1 MAAPASTTLRPDY
14 DAVIIGGG
22 FFGCCLALYLRSVY
36 DRILIIEEQPELLTR
51 ASRVNQ
57 ARVHSGFHYPRS
69 FVTALRSR
77 ELSTR
82 FARDFG
88 AAVVDDFQMLYAI
101 ARRRSKVSTARFHR
115 MFVDMRAPIAP
126 ASVSDTALFNPE
138 LIEGVFACTEF
149 AFDWTVL
156 RQHLSARMERFGIE
170 IWYGESARKVA
181 FRDAVNVV
189 TLDSGRTVTASSL
202 FNVTYAGLNR
212 VLLDSG
218 FEALP
223 LKYEMAE
230 VALVA
235 PPPDLHGKAVT
246 VMDGPFFSLMPFP
259 AENLYSLTHVRYT
272 PHSSWLDQPGGRS
285 AYDIGASIDTSTRWR
300 HMMMDTQRYLPCASS
315 IEYAKSLFDV
325 KTVLTRNERDDG
337 RPILLHRHHA
347 APDFYSVMG
356 GKLDN
361 IYDLFDVLPG
371 MNPAFAK
378 AHTDYLLGQP

>member
-1 MAAPASTTLRPDY
+1 MLRPDY
-14 DAVIIGGG
+14 DVVIIGGG

-36 DRILIIEEQPELLTR
+36 ERILIIEEQPELLTR

-82 FARDFG
+82 FAKDFG

-101 ARRRSKVSTARFHR
+101 ARRRSKVSTSRFYR
-115 MFVDMRAPIAP
+115 MFVDMQAPIAP

-149 AFDWTVL
+149 AFDWSVL
-156 RQHLSARMERFGIE
+156 RAHLIERMDRFGIE
-170 IWYGESARKVA
+170 IWHGETAAKVA
-181 FRDAVNVV
+181 FRDDANVL
-189 TLDSGRTVTASSL
+189 TLESGRAVTASSL

-212 VLLDSG
+212 VLLNSG
-218 FEALP
+218 MDALP
-223 LKYEMAE
+223 LKHELAE

-235 PPPDLHGKAVT
+235 PPPDLNGKAVT
-246 VMDGPFFSLMPFP
+246 VMDGPFFSLMPYP
-259 AENLYSLTHVRYT
+259 SEQLYSLTHVRYT
-272 PHSSWLDQPGGRS
+272 PHMSWVDQPGGRS
-285 AYDIGASIDTSTRWR
+285 AYDVGAGFDTSTRWR

-325 KTVLTRNERDDG
+325 KTLLTRNERDDG

-347 APDFYSVMG
+347 GPDFYSVMG

-371 MNPAFAK
+371 MNPGFAK
-378 AHTDYLLGQP
+378 ANADYLLGQQ